1 MHNCRSSRFFLI
13 FISPDNEGDMLNL
26 SMVHYSFENE
36 EHRVLPCPHGISKTR
51 SSYVQKM
58 PSTICK
64 LHEASEHLPPKYAVG
79 KVTKSVGGLTGAS
92 SASKLPRN
100 RQQSADCRR
109 TLFTS
114 RKATSKARLVV

>member
-1 MHNCRSSRFFLI
+1 MKSTGYFPVLMETRR
-13 FISPDNEGDMLNL
+13 
-26 SMVHYSFENE
+26 
-36 EHRVLPCPHGISKTR
+36 HRVLTFGKCLA
-51 SSYVQKM
+51 Q
-58 PSTICK
+58 

-92 SASKLPRN
+92 SMSKLPRN

-114 RKATSKARLVV
+114 RKATGTACLVV